1 MKSAIGM
8 KIKKKC
14 HVSSTAAVKEI
25 LPYIRII
32 FENNPE
38 MRVGIA
44 KWLDL
49 DDAMVEYLVHTKNKR
64 SEAAVSKTDV

>member
-8 KIKKKC
+8 KIKRKC
-14 HVSSTAAVKEI
+14 HISSIVAVKEN

-32 FENNPE
+32 FENSPE

-49 DDAMVEYLVHTKNKR
+49 EDTMVEYLTHAETTGMKQ
-64 SEAAVSKTDV
+64 